1 MFRDA
6 IGHMFRCGRDVF
18 VRNAFEW
25 KVGGRW
31 HYGEAPARLQRLFH
45 FDDDDEEEGEK
56 RLMVEH
62 NWCWNFEMLSTVP
75 GFDDVIPEDLLIRL
89 RADECAYL
97 EGDLSACDEFE
108 AITSDAS
115 VYRVGEDIPEA
126 DAHAFTRL
134 GTVRFELKGT
144 EGNDA
149 TVVESITE
157 A

>member
-62 NWCWNFEMLSTVP
+62 NWCHRASPAPLAVTSVTISCDLTAFVP
-75 GFDDVIPEDLLIRL
+75 V
-89 RADECAYL
+89 RACA
-97 EGDLSACDEFE
+97 GPCTWS
-108 AITSDAS
+108 
-115 VYRVGEDIPEA
+115 
-126 DAHAFTRL
+126 
-134 GTVRFELKGT
+134 
-144 EGNDA
+144 
-149 TVVESITE
+149 
-157 A
+157 